1 MTQRTATAVFFS
13 TARQVISECAD
24 KLFRQTDVT
33 KGHLNM
39 YAMTAMKQYQQVGVK
54 AQVTEADPH
63 RLIQLLMQ
71 GGLDRIAQAKGA
83 MERDEFAEKG
93 VLVGKAI
100 AIIGGLRD
108 ALDKS
113 IGGELAEN
121 LDRLYEYMTMRLF
134 EASRHND
141 IEKLNEVGRL
151 LGEIK
156 VAWDQIAPNA

>member
-1 MTQRTATAVFFS
+1 
-13 TARQVISECAD
+13 
-24 KLFRQTDVT
+24 
-33 KGHLNM
+33 M
-39 YAMTAMKQYQQVGVK
+39 YSMSAMKQYQQVGVK

-63 RLIQLLMQ
+63 RLIQMLMQ

-83 MERDEFAEKG
+83 MERDAFAEKG
-93 VLVGKAI
+93 VLIGKAI
-100 AIIGGLRD
+100 NIIGGLRD

-141 IEKLNEVGRL
+141 IDKLNEVGRL
-151 LGEIK
+151 LCEIK
-156 VAWDQIAPNA
+156 VAWDQIAPKA

>member
-1 MTQRTATAVFFS
+1 MS
-13 TARQVISECAD
+13 
-24 KLFRQTDVT
+24 
-33 KGHLNM
+33 
-39 YAMTAMKQYQQVGVK
+39 AMKQYQQVGVK

-63 RLIQLLMQ
+63 RLIQMLMQ

-83 MERDEFAEKG
+83 MERDAFAEKG

-100 AIIGGLRD
+100 NIIGGLRD
-108 ALDKS
+108 GLDKS
-113 IGGELAEN
+113 VGGELAEN

-141 IEKLNEVGRL
+141 IGKLNEVGKL

-156 VAWDQIAPNA
+156 LAWDQIAPKV

>member
-1 MTQRTATAVFFS
+1 
-13 TARQVISECAD
+13 
-24 KLFRQTDVT
+24 
-33 KGHLNM
+33 M
-39 YAMTAMKQYQQVGVK
+39 YAMSAMKQYQQVGVK

-63 RLIQLLMQ
+63 RLIQML
-71 GGLDRIAQAKGA
+71 
-83 MERDEFAEKG
+83 KG

-100 AIIGGLRD
+100 NIIGGLRD

-156 VAWDQIAPNA
+156 VAWDQIAPKA

>member
-1 MTQRTATAVFFS
+1 
-13 TARQVISECAD
+13 
-24 KLFRQTDVT
+24 
-33 KGHLNM
+33 
-39 YAMTAMKQYQQVGVK
+39 MKQYQQVGVK

-63 RLIQLLMQ
+63 RLIQMLMQ

-83 MERDEFAEKG
+83 MERSEFAEKG
-93 VLVGKAI
+93 VLIGKAV

-113 IGGELAEN
+113 VGGELAEN

-141 IEKLNEVGRL
+141 IDKLNEVGRL

-156 VAWDQIAPNA
+156 VAWDQIAPRA

>member
-1 MTQRTATAVFFS
+1 
-13 TARQVISECAD
+13 
-24 KLFRQTDVT
+24 
-33 KGHLNM
+33 M
-39 YAMTAMKQYQQVGVK
+39 YAMSAMKQYQQVGVK

-63 RLIQLLMQ
+63 RLIQMLMQ

-83 MERDEFAEKG
+83 MERDAFAEKG

-100 AIIGGLRD
+100 NIIGGLRD

-156 VAWDQIAPNA
+156 VAWDQIAPTA